1 MRFKIPIPALA
12 LPLLVAAAFTSLG
25 EMQPI
30 AKSANPAEAR
40 QPNRKSHPS
49 IVRPGA
55 VLANTSPPPPINPI
69 WADLIGEYGPEHH
82 ELYVLERDGQL
93 GFLLRRSAFVP
104 LQTQASA
111 PPASQLVMKPGPYSA
126 STSTSASA
134 GHACHSGEKLTFL
147 RDPLNVV
154 TGLCWEGTFYP
165 RRPVDAPGQV
175 FRAKLVRPVE
185 ELRHEAL
192 ASLPPAEG
200 GSFLKP
206 DLVELTSIDPS
217 IKLEIRYATS
227 HNFVGAPLYS
237 ESKAFLQRPAAV
249 ALAAA
254 SQQFHALGY
263 GLLVY
268 DSYRPWYITKMF
280 WDGVPKK
287 ERIFVANPRKGS
299 RHNRGCAVD
308 LTLYDLR
315 TGLPVEM
322 MGEFDEMSER
332 SYPTYPGG
340 TSLARWHRDLL
351 RQVMQSEGFTVN
363 KYEWW
368 HFDFKNWQRY
378 PILNLTFEALENP
391 PGNPRANR

>member
-1 MRFKIPIPALA
+1 MRSKIRKPAFA
-12 LPLLVAAAFTSLG
+12 VPLLMAGAFISVGKT
-25 EMQPI
+25 QPT
-30 AKSANPAEAR
+30 AKSADSAAGWHRSQKSR
-40 QPNRKSHPS
+40 QS
-49 IVRPGA
+49 IVGPRA
-55 VLANTSPPPPINPI
+55 VFSDTSPPLPINPL
-69 WADLIGEYGPEHH
+69 WADLIGEYGPDH
-82 ELYVLERDGQL
+82 EEVYVLERDAQL
-93 GFLLRRSAFVP
+93 GLLLGHLLFVP
-104 LQTQASA
+104 LQPLTSA
-111 PPASQLVMKPGPYSA
+111 KPESQLVPKPSPHLISA
-126 STSTSASA
+126 SSFESTGPGS
-134 GHACHSGEKLTFL
+134 HSGERIAFP
-147 RDPLNVV
+147 RDSQNAV
-154 TGLCWEGTFYP
+154 TGLCWKGTLYP
-165 RRPVDAPGQV
+165 RRSVDAPGQI

-185 ELRHEAL
+185 QLRQEAL
-192 ASLPPAEG
+192 AHRPPTEG

-237 ESKAFLQRPAAV
+237 EPRAFLQRPAAL

-254 SQQFHALGY
+254 SQRFHVLGY
-263 GLLVY
+263 GLVVY

-308 LTLYDLR
+308 LTLYDLK

-322 MGEFDEMSER
+322 TGGFDEMSER

-351 RQVMQSEGFTVN
+351 RQVMESEGFTVN

-368 HFDFKNWQRY
+368 HFDYRNWQRY
-378 PILNLTFEALENP
+378 PILNLTFETLENP
-391 PGNPRANR
+391 S